1 MIVGIV
7 AAKANSTRFPGKN
20 EFMLDGEPLF
30 WHSVK
35 PLLGSLKIDHVY
47 VATDSPSIKKYCEDR
62 NVRVIWRAKNA
73 TVDEDP
79 LLSILKFAYYNLD
92 EPYDMVVT
100 IMANCPGH
108 TSASVDEAIAMM
120 ETGHFWEIRS
130 FNSQKEEAGLMIY
143 KREVITTKFQV
154 SSYIG
159 AVYTDV
165 NEIHHREDI
174 NGNHEKH

>member
-20 EFMLDGEPLF
+20 EFQLDGEPLF

-35 PLLGSLKIDHVY
+35 PLLGSSKIDKVY
-47 VATDSPSIKKYCEDR
+47 VATDSGSIKKYCEDR
-62 NVRVIWRAKNA
+62 NVSVIWRPKNA

-79 LLSILKFAYYNLD
+79 LLQILKFVYYNLD
-92 EPYDMVVT
+92 IPYDMVVT

-108 TSASVDEAIAMM
+108 TTASVNKAIEMM
-120 ETGHFWEIRS
+120 ETGHFWEVRS
-130 FNSQKEEAGLMIY
+130 FNSRNEEAGLMIY
-143 KREVITTKFQV
+143 NKEVITKKFQV

-159 AVYTDV
+159 AIQTEV
-165 NEIHHREDI
+165 NEIHHKEDI
-174 NGNHEKH
+174 NGNN